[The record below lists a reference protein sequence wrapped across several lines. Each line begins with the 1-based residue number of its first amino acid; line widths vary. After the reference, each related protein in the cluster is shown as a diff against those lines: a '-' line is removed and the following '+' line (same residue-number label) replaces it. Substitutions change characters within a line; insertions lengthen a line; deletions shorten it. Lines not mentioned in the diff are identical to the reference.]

1 MNLFKKF
8 EKKNT
13 ENLNQEK
20 SKKIPEEHGKEK
32 GGYIIYPGYFG
43 KVIQLKSID
52 FFLQDEIEQDYT
64 IKSFETALK
73 YMEVNFGGDL
83 VKVERPIILDKF
95 ADELREKFYKKYEEK
110 DKLRANILLSRMDDI
125 VYYNTIEK
133 VTAPFFYL
141 VAYSDTKEKL
151 NDIIAGITDNLIA
164 AGIYDHELTGKEIAV
179 FLK

>member
-20 SKKIPEEHGKEK
+20 SQKIPEEHGKEK

-73 YMEVNFGGDL
+73 YLEVNFGGDL

-110 DKLRANILLSRMDDI
+110 DKLRANIDY
-125 VYYNTIEK
+125 VNNC
-133 VTAPFFYL
+133 V
-141 VAYSDTKEKL
+141 
-151 NDIIAGITDNLIA
+151 
-164 AGIYDHELTGKEIAV
+164 
-179 FLK
+179 